1 MEFER
6 FAINIA
12 GNILFVIPQGDDTYI
27 IYQDDNRLG
36 VVEREWKKGEQSWTS
51 TDMEGAEYIKN
62 IGNAIDDHEM

>member
-12 GNILFVIPQGDDTYI
+12 GNILFVIPQGNDTYI
-27 IYQDDNRLG
+27 IYQKDRRLG
-36 VVEREWKKGEQSWTS
+36 VIEREWIKDEQIWVS
-51 TDMEGAEYIKN
+51 TDLEDADYIRL

>member
-6 FAINIA
+6 FAVNIA

-27 IYQDDNRLG
+27 IYQEDKRLG
-36 VVEREWKKGEQSWTS
+36 IIEREWIKGEPNWAS
-51 TDMEGAEYIKN
+51 TDLKGAEHIRH